1 MSRSSLRSAI
11 FLVAAMRPRRL
22 ACDDARV
29 RPRHR
34 LVVVVLLLVAGAA
47 LVGTTKGEDTTP
59 RFRGELAPA
68 TSTGDLLEFL
78 AGALPLS
85 EAGERSGDGITDVRI
100 EGKRRTHPALFARS
114 EVTFDAATIC

>member
-1 MSRSSLRSAI
+1 
-11 FLVAAMRPRRL
+11 
-22 ACDDARV
+22 
-29 RPRHR
+29 
-34 LVVVVLLLVAGAA
+34 VLLLVAGAA

-85 EAGERSGDGITDVRI
+85 EAGERSGDGITAVRI
-100 EGKRRTHPALFARS
+100 DGKRFSIALDPDDLQDTGCSIVRWRRTHPALFARS